1 MLCFLCFRPGP
12 KLQRVTGKDELEGV
26 KLQADRKRS
35 AVNRDSKSEI
45 VVDLERC
52 LDTRFDLD
60 STLVEATVIANLNC
74 WPETLHAAK
83 GTNLH

>member
-1 MLCFLCFRPGP
+1 MFLWFRPGP

-35 AVNRDSKSEI
+35 AVNRDNTSEI

-60 STLVEATVIANLNC
+60 STLVAATIIANLNC